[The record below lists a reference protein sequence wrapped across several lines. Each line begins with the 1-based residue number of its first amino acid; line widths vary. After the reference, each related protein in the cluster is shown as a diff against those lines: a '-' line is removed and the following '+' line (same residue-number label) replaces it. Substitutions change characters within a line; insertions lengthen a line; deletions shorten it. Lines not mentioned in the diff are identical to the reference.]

1 MTAAWLTLFF
11 LLGVAVGSFLNVVA
25 DRLPAGKSIVS
36 PPSHCPECQRRLS
49 AKDMVPLFSYLWLKG
64 HCRYCDANIPM
75 RLFWVELGM
84 GILFAFLY
92 WHYGLGWEL
101 AMVAF
106 YCCLFVA
113 LLATDLEHRILPNKI
128 VYPGIVVAL
137 IVASLGSIFGSEP
150 TGGIGLSFGPWI
162 VNSLVGGAIFSGLL
176 FILALIYAAL
186 GRGAGMGLGDVK
198 LAGLIGLITGFPLV
212 LISMYLSILSG
223 GLVAIVLLLLR
234 LKGRKEAMPFGP
246 FLSLAAMATL
256 FWGSGLL
263 NWLGFS

>member
-1 MTAAWLTLFF
+1 
-11 LLGVAVGSFLNVVA
+11 
-25 DRLPAGKSIVS
+25 
-36 PPSHCPECQRRLS
+36 
-49 AKDMVPLFSYLWLKG
+49 
-64 HCRYCDANIPM
+64 
-75 RLFWVELGM
+75 M

-137 IVASLGSIFGSEP
+137 IVAGLGSIFGFEP
-150 TGGIGLSFGPWI
+150 TGGTGLSLGPWI

-176 FILALIYAAL
+176 FIVALIYVAL
-186 GRGAGMGLGDVK
+186 GRGVGMGLGDVK
-198 LAGLIGLITGFPLV
+198 LAGLIGLVTGFPLV
-212 LISMYLSILSG
+212 LIAMYLAILSG

-234 LKGRKEAMPFGP
+234 LKGRKEAIPFGP

-256 FWGSGLL
+256 FWGNGML